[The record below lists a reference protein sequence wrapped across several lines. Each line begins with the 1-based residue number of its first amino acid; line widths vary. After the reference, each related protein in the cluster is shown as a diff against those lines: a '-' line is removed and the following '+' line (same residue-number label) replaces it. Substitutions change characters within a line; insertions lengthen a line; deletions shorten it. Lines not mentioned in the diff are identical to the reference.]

1 MVSLIKDDVIQAW
14 YMDNSDMDQRLPH
27 HRTPN
32 EFVPLEK
39 LKELGV
45 LTWRLDADNY
55 ENDEELK
62 EIRKARGYNH
72 MEVYDINPEKFS
84 KYLETI
90 EALYQEHFHTFEEVS
105 FCISGSGYYDVR
117 DCDESWIRIS
127 LKKGAMIILPAGI
140 YHRSTT
146 DSNDFFKIMIL
157 HSDDFISTP
166 YNRSNEHLPER
177 KQYIDTFVKKIN

>member
-146 DSNDFFKIMIL
+146 DSNDFFKAL
-157 HSDDFISTP
+157 HIIGLTNIFLKENNISTHLSR
-166 YNRSNEHLPER
+166 RS
-177 KQYIDTFVKKIN
+177 IDDEMFHK